1 MAFKTA
7 FATLC
12 SIFIAGAVHAAPYTP
27 MPAKVRIVV
36 FNGAI
41 SAAEAGEIANRFTGA
56 HYPQAQVSRV
66 DFRTWR
72 ALPQAGTDIFTRAD
86 QLYKAAAW
94 ARTKGMHRG
103 YGSVLMV
110 TPELAGG
117 YLAGLAL
124 TTCASSPSRAYA
136 IANAKPFRADSN
148 TIAAVH
154 EVGHLLGASHIT
166 DPLSWMH
173 PDALGEAQ
181 RQGYQTIARFAPQS
195 LQQIKS
201 CRR

>member
-12 SIFIAGAVHAAPYTP
+12 SIFIAGTVSAAPT
-27 MPAKVRIVV
+27 KVRIVV

-41 SAAEAGEIANRFTGA
+41 SVAEAGEVANRFTAA
-56 HYPQAQVSRV
+56 HYPQAQVSRINY
-66 DFRTWR
+66 RTWR
-72 ALPQAGTDIFTRAD
+72 DLPTAGPDIYTRAD

-110 TPELAGG
+110 TPELNGG

-124 TTCASSPSRAYA
+124 TTCASSPSRSYA
-136 IANAKPFRADSN
+136 IANAKPNRPDTN

-166 DPLSWMH
+166 EPLSWMH
-173 PDALGEAQ
+173 PDALGEGQ
-181 RQGYQTIARFAPQS
+181 RQGYQTIAKFAPQS
-195 LQQIKS
+195 LAQIKS

>member
-12 SIFIAGAVHAAPYTP
+12 SIFIAGTVSAAPT
-27 MPAKVRIVV
+27 KVRIVV

-41 SAAEAGEIANRFTGA
+41 SAQEAGEIANRFTAA

-66 DFRTWR
+66 DYRTWR
-72 ALPQAGTDIFTRAD
+72 ALPQAGTDIFSRAD

-94 ARTKGMHRG
+94 ARTKGLHRG

-110 TPELAGG
+110 TPELNGG

-124 TTCASSPSRAYA
+124 TTCASSPSRSYA
-136 IANAKPFRADSN
+136 IANAKPNRPDTN

-166 DPLSWMH
+166 EPLSWMH
-173 PDALGEAQ
+173 PDALGEGQ
-181 RQGYQTIARFAPQS
+181 RHGYQTIAKFAPQS
-195 LQQIKS
+195 LAQIKS